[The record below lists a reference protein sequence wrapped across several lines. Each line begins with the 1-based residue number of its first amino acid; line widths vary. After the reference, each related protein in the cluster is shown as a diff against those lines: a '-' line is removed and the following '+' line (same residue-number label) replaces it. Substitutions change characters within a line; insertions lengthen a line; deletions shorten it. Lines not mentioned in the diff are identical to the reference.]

1 MNDFDKIFSEKL
13 HNHKTPPP
21 ANGWDQLNAALDKE
35 QNTKKKVVYWR
46 VAAAITLI
54 FLTGIVWW
62 GMHKD
67 LQQVPVADES
77 PMPVEEPNLL
87 EQQMDEKPG
96 QIALND
102 ELAPTDLTKKQ
113 KNISEKS
120 AESVVE
126 HRSEEKKI
134 EKKQEKQTQSAL
146 ASAEIETTD
155 TTTIQ
160 PIENVQTVEALAL
173 EPLTI
178 TKNEL
183 LALES
188 VKSRVSTS
196 VTIIY
201 KPGTTSADQFEETE
215 DKGLAM
221 ELLNDIKNS
230 SISFSDIRNAKAEL
244 LAKVFSKKENEV
256 TP

>member
-1 MNDFDKIFSEKL
+1 MDIEEKV
-13 HNHKTPPP
+13 
-21 ANGWDQLNAALDKE
+21 
-35 QNTKKKVVYWR
+35 KKKLVYWR
-46 VAAAITLI
+46 VAAAIL
-54 FLTGIVWW
+54 LLLMSGAGWLGI
-62 GMHKD
+62 HHHSP
-67 LQQVPVADES
+67 LYSLADETNVDTEAPNEVGKHLGKDS
-77 PMPVEEPNLL
+77 AQSTLENNTATADQPEEERL
-87 EQQMDEKPG
+87 EK
-96 QIALND
+96 
-102 ELAPTDLTKKQ
+102 
-113 KNISEKS
+113 KNITPVTKSKPDEIKKVEKRQNR
-120 AESVVE
+120 A
-126 HRSEEKKI
+126 R
-134 EKKQEKQTQSAL
+134 QTPQPTL
-146 ASAEIETTD
+146 ASAEIEKMD
-155 TTTIQ
+155 TTEMQ
-160 PIENVQTVEALAL
+160 PIENIQSIEKLAI

-178 TKNEL
+178 VQNEL

-201 KPGTTSADQFEETE
+201 KPGTTSADQLEETE